1 VTRKQAEVAGDRREQ
16 CVNLLSL
23 ARHFRVLMENAYDSR
38 GPVLDPNIEQVRR
51 SVADIATQAD
61 RVEFNVPK
69 AGTAAVSLADE
80 ARKLALTAEEKNR
93 EHGSSL
99 VPDDFTKFDD
109 CLEAFKNSARLALE
123 GPQGRTGWGPVS
135 FSLNPASARA
145 TCLCAGES
153 GGSLASIASWAKSL
167 AETSS
172 PARSETRA
180 A

>member
-1 VTRKQAEVAGDRREQ
+1 MPDVPLYVAIVTAGTSVVSSAVPLVIAWARDSGREKRAEMKELTQKQTEVAGDRREL

-38 GPVLDPNIEQVRR
+38 GPVLDPNVEQVRR

-61 RVEFNVPK
+61 KVEFNVPK

-80 ARKLALTAEEKNR
+80 ARNLSLTAEEKNR

-99 VPDDFTKFDD
+99 IPDDFTKFDD

-123 GPQGRTGWGPVS
+123 EP
-135 FSLNPASARA
+135 
-145 TCLCAGES
+145 
-153 GGSLASIASWAKSL
+153 
-167 AETSS
+167 
-172 PARSETRA
+172 
-180 A
+180 